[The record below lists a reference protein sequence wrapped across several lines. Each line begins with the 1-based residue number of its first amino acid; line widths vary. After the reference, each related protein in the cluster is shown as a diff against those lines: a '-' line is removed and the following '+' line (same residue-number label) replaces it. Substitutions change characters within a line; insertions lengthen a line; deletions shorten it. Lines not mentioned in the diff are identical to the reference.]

1 MARGK
6 DKEKAS
12 ILQRQS
18 SALDLRQSGWSFRA
32 IGEKLGISHVQ
43 AWQDVKDALQEL
55 QALNADKAEDYRQLE
70 LERLDALT
78 KALEPMAMVGN
89 TNSVNAYIR
98 VMEQRAKLLG
108 LYAPEKHENIDW
120 RSKAIDDI
128 KAGRIQFEDLASAFD
143 TGLAEELFKLAGVS
157 APAN

>member
-6 DKEKAS
+6 DKDRANAL
-12 ILQRQS
+12 IRQYE
-18 SALDLRQSGWSFRA
+18 ALDLRQSGWSFRA
-32 IGEKLGISHVQ
+32 IGDKLGVTGMQ
-43 AWQDVKDALQEL
+43 AWRDVKSALEGLEEL
-55 QALNADKAEDYRQLE
+55 NTDKASTLRQLE

-108 LYAPEKHENIDW
+108 LYAPEKHEIDIV
-120 RSKAIDDI
+120 SKLTAALEAAGEDPNAVFQRMMDKIAQTT
-128 KAGRIQFEDLASAFD
+128 KADA
-143 TGLAEELFKLAGVS
+143 
-157 APAN
+157 

>member
-6 DKEKAS
+6 STEKS
-12 ILQRQS
+12 KILERQIQV
-18 SALDLRQSGWSFRA
+18 LDLRQSGWSYRA
-32 IGEKLGISHVQ
+32 IGEKLDISHVQ
-43 AWQDVKDALQEL
+43 AWQDFQNALTDLREVS
-55 QALNADKAEDYRQLE
+55 NDKAEDWRTLE

-108 LYAPEKHENIDW
+108 LYAPEKKEFKI
-120 RSKAIDDI
+120 
-128 KAGRIQFEDLASAFD
+128 EDLDKLSDDELRAI
-143 TGLAEELFKLAGVS
+143 AEG
-157 APAN
+157 

>member
-6 DKEKAS
+6 DKDKANA
-12 ILQRQS
+12 LNRQYL
-18 SALDLRQSGWSFRA
+18 ALDLRQSGWSFRA
-32 IGEKLGISHVQ
+32 IGDKLGVTHMQ
-43 AWQDVKDALQEL
+43 AWRDVKSAIEEL
-55 QALNADKAEDYRQLE
+55 QSLNTDKAEDFRQLE

-108 LYAPEKHENIDW
+108 LYAPEKKEI
-120 RSKAIDDI
+120 DI
-128 KAGRIQFEDLASAFD
+128 KDVGKLSDD
-143 TGLAEELFKLAGVS
+143 ELRAIVE
-157 APAN
+157 N